1 MDIKMRKT
9 YRLATYMTLCFLII
23 CFSNACQFARVV
35 RYNFADINDHKIF
48 PAQVLHPSVQPFYF
62 HQTKTPRHPEVIA
75 DGLNDS
81 TDFPTHLKQ
90 NDTVAFIISYRDTL
104 HFEEYY
110 LGHRRADVVPSFS
123 IAKSVTSIL
132 VGIAWDQG
140 LIESINNSVTK
151 YVPELT
157 NSAFDDITLLH
168 LLQNTSGIKFDE
180 NYINPFGQAAS
191 FYYGNN
197 LRSQLKKLTTQHPPE
212 YEFKYSSGSS
222 QLLGLVLERV
232 LKNQT
237 LTEYLQEVIWTPVGM
252 EYEGSWSTDWG
263 APPLEKTF
271 CCLNATAIDYAK
283 IGRLYSHSG
292 KWENQQI
299 VSTSWVNESTKI
311 DSSHGSDKEY
321 QYQWWT
327 IPGSNAFMAT
337 GLLGQY
343 IYIDPALDLIIVR
356 LGRSEGGVKD
366 WPLFFQQIADYY
378 KNYE

>member
-1 MDIKMRKT
+1 MDTKMRKT
-9 YRLATYMTLCFLII
+9 CRLVTYMTLCFLII

-48 PAQVLHPSVQPFYF
+48 PAQVLHPSAQPFYF
-62 HQTKTPRHPEVIA
+62 QQTKTPRYPKVIA
-75 DGLNDS
+75 DDAASDS
-81 TDFPTHLKQ
+81 TVFSTYLKE
-90 NDTVAFIISYRDTL
+90 NDTVAFFVSYRDTV

-110 LGHRRADVVPSFS
+110 QGHLREDVVPSFS

-140 LIESINNSVTK
+140 LIESVNNSVTQ
-151 YVPELT
+151 YVPELID
-157 NSAFDDITLLH
+157 SGFDEITLLH
-168 LLQNTSGIKFDE
+168 LLQSTSGIKFGE

-191 FYYGNN
+191 FYYGDN

-212 YEFKYSSGSS
+212 HEFKYSSGSS
-222 QLLGLVLERV
+222 QLLGLVLERA
-232 LKNQT
+232 LKGQT
-237 LTEYLQEVIWTPVGM
+237 LTEYFQETIWTPIGM
-252 EYEGSWSTDWG
+252 EHEGSWSTDWG
-263 APPLEKTF
+263 ATPLEKTF

-292 KWENQQI
+292 KWEDQQI
-299 VSTSWVNESTKI
+299 VSKKWVKESTKI
-311 DSSHGSDKEY
+311 DSSNGSDKEY

-327 IPGSNAFMAT
+327 IPGSKAFMAT

-356 LGRSEGGVKD
+356 LGRSEGSVKD
-366 WPLFFQQIADYY
+366 WPLFFQQIAEYY
-378 KNYE
+378 MNS